1 MPLTKIEIRSKVDIE
16 NYYLCF
22 FNVIVEEKLRQKSV
36 LFLLQLFFFFFF
48 LLNSKVFTVFLIA
61 RIPYST
67 VLIHFRQREKAVDW
81 CCNNQ
86 LTSTSKIFILSAAWL
101 PLSACILG
109 DLI

>member
-1 MPLTKIEIRSKVDIE
+1 MLLTKIDIRSKVDIE

-36 LFLLQLFFFFFF
+36 LFLLQWVFFFF